1 MNPQAYFTPPHGI
14 AAHISAQLATAKTTI
29 HIVMYE
35 FDSQPLSLSLELA
48 AGRGVAVELVLDR
61 TEAHASRN
69 IVAGLKQAGVK
80 LYSDSKHDRTHS
92 KYVIGDSG
100 WVITGSYNWTND
112 AELRNA
118 ENIVVIDDAVL
129 AAAYEQDFNLRLNES
144 TPL

>member
-14 AAHISAQLATAKTTI
+14 AAHISSQLATAKTTI

-35 FDSQPLSLSLELA
+35 FDSQPLALSLELA
-48 AGRGVAVELVLDR
+48 AARGVAVELVIDGS
-61 TEAHASRN
+61 EAHESQN
-69 IVAGLKQAGVK
+69 LIAGLKKAGVK
-80 LYSDSKHDRTHS
+80 VYSDRKHHLTHS

-100 WVITGSYNWTND
+100 WLITGSYNWTND
-112 AELRNA
+112 AELKNA

-129 AAAYEQDFNLRLNES
+129 AAAYEADFNLRLNES

>member
-1 MNPQAYFTPPHGI
+1 MTLQAYFTPPHGI

-35 FDSQPLSLSLELA
+35 FDSQPLALSLELA
-48 AGRGVAVELVLDR
+48 AARGVAVELVLDGS
-61 TEAHASRN
+61 EAHESQAL
-69 IVAGLKQAGVK
+69 VAGLKQAGVK
-80 LYSDSKHDRTHS
+80 VYTDKKHHLTHS
-92 KYVIGDSG
+92 KYVITDNE

-118 ENIVVIDDAVL
+118 ENVVLIANAVL